1 MNILIASTIVP
12 FIEGGATYIVD
23 SLHLK
28 LKEYGYKS
36 EVLKIPFFSYYP
48 LMLDQMK
55 ALRLINIDHNV
66 DKLITI
72 RTPSYLLQHPNKVI
86 WFIHHHRGA
95 YDLWGTKYQD
105 IPNNDEGLKIRQA
118 IMSSD
123 NEAFEEAKK
132 IFTNSK
138 VVSNRLK
145 KFNNIE
151 SEVLYPPLLDPEK
164 FYSNQ
169 YGNYIFY
176 PSRITH
182 HKRQHLAIE
191 AMKYTK
197 SGVKLIIA
205 GKSDTDLATTLIMNT
220 IKKNHVENKVTFINR
235 WISEEEKVQFISN
248 SLACIYIPFD
258 EDSYGYPT
266 LEAFHAKKAIITCT
280 DSGGTLELVEN
291 NCNGFISSPD
301 PKQLAHYFDQLFYNK
316 KLAEKLGNAGLEK
329 IHSMNITW
337 DNVIRRLVQ

>member
-12 FIEGGATYIVD
+12 FIEGGATFIVD
-23 SLHLK
+23 WLHLK

-36 EVLKIPFFSYYP
+36 EVLKIPFYSHYQ
-48 LMLDQMK
+48 LMSDQMK
-55 ALRLINIDHNV
+55 ALSLIKISDNV

-105 IPNNDEGLKIRQA
+105 IPNNNEGLKIRQEIINA
-118 IMSSD
+118 D
-123 NEAFEEAKK
+123 NKAFKEAKK

-138 VVSNRLK
+138 VVSSRLE
-145 KFNNIE
+145 KFNNTK
-151 SEVLYPPLLDPEK
+151 SEVLYPPLLNPEK

-176 PSRITH
+176 PSRINH

-197 SGVKLIIA
+197 SAVKLIIA
-205 GKSDTDLATTLIMNT
+205 GKSDTDSATALIMNT
-220 IKKNHVENKVTFINR
+220 IKQNRVENKVTFLNR
-235 WISEEEKVQFISN
+235 WISEEEKVKFIAN

-266 LEAFHAKKAIITCT
+266 LEAFHARKSIITCN
-280 DSGGTLELVEN
+280 DSGGTLELVEDGH
-291 NCNGFISSPD
+291 NGFISAPD
-301 PKQLAHYFDQLFYNK
+301 PKQLAHYFDRLFYNK
-316 KLAEKLGNAGLEK
+316 NLAGKLGNAGLEK
-329 IHSMNITW
+329 IHSMDITW
-337 DNVIRRLVQ
+337 DNVIRRLV